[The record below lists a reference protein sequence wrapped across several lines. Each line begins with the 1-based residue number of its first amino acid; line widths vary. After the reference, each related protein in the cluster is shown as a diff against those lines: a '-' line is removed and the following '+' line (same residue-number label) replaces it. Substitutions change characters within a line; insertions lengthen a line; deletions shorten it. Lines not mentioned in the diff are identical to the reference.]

1 MDLLTDILVQAGL
14 RRRLIGLR
22 ELPAATTLR
31 FPCEKSIGFHVVVS
45 GRCYVHS
52 GGEVLALRA
61 GDVAL
66 MARGQ
71 DHRLS
76 TVEKLSRRALELHEW
91 TVLLRALEAGAAASV
106 VSGAYQLWHTPVH
119 PLFQELPDWYL
130 LRAEAEGKLTP
141 LSLAIDLLAQETKRP
156 DLGSQT
162 VVNSLLDVI
171 FSFILR
177 RIVAESSANKQGFGQ
192 AVRDAQVRR
201 VLELMHEDCARPW
214 TLVELA
220 KQTGVSRTGL
230 AERFRSAMGDTPL
243 NYLRSLRIQA
253 AMRLLCETEQS
264 LEQVAG
270 AIGYSDAFSFSKVF
284 KRSVGMAPREFRQ
297 KNSQERAHTFRFRE
311 SPSVGGASG

>member
-14 RRRLIGLR
+14 RRRLIGLH
-22 ELPAATTLR
+22 ELPDATTLH
-31 FPCEKSIGFHVVVS
+31 FPCDKSIGFHVVVS
-45 GRCYVHS
+45 GRSFVHT
-52 GGEVLALRA
+52 GVEVIALRA

-71 DHRLS
+71 DHKLS
-76 TVEKLSRRALELHEW
+76 TVEKLSKRVIELHEW
-91 TVLLRALEAGAAASV
+91 SVLPRALEAGAASV

-119 PLFQELPDWYL
+119 PLFQELPDWYV
-130 LRAEAEGKLTP
+130 LRGEAEGKLSP
-141 LSLAIDLLAQETKRP
+141 LSLAIELLAEETKRP

-201 VLELMHEDCARPW
+201 ALELMHEDCARPW

-220 KQTGVSRTGL
+220 KQTGLR
-230 AERFRSAMGDTPL
+230 AAMGDTPL
-243 NYLRSLRIQA
+243 NYLRSLRVQA

-297 KNSQERAHTFRFRE
+297 KNAQESAHAFRFRE